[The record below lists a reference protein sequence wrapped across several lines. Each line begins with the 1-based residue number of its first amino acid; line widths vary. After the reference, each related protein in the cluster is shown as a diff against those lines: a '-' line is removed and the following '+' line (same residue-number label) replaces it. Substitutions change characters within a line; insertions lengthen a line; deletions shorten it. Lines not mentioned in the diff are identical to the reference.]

1 MEVVE
6 DEVGTWDEF
15 AFAMQVDV
23 CWLSLAG
30 ISTDQQHSH
39 SRCLN
44 EHGHAK
50 SSTIVLE
57 F

>member
-23 CWLSLAG
+23 LAQPRQLLEGIDLAG
-30 ISTDQQHSH
+30 SIATAD
-39 SRCLN
+39 
-44 EHGHAK
+44 A
-50 SSTIVLE
+50 
-57 F
+57 

>member
-23 CWLSLAG
+23 CWLSLAS
-30 ISTDQQHSH
+30 ISKASIWRGSIATVD
-39 SRCLN
+39 
-44 EHGHAK
+44 A
-50 SSTIVLE
+50 
-57 F
+57 